1 MGSANVFVK
10 ATELAAALSVPVI
23 LFALLNYL
31 SDGIGRS
38 WVFVWLVLTL
48 LWQGLVIALFA
59 SRRLLR

>member
-1 MGSANVFVK
+1 MSSANVFVK

-38 WVFVWLVLTL
+38 WVLVWLVLTL
-48 LWQGLVIALFA
+48 LWQGLIIALYA
-59 SRRLLR
+59 SGKLLR